1 MAVFTVDFR
10 RVLDPVRKIALSDY
24 PIFDEA
30 HREELNTRII
40 DHYYMREI
48 GFETI
53 DIFVRMLRTR
63 MREIMPYYNK
73 LYLSEKL
80 TYDIF
85 VTQEITSSSD
95 QRSTSASQSSSK
107 NTGSNKSNTDSIS
120 RAVNSELPQTRLAGS
135 ENYATSAADSKS
147 VTNVGGS
154 SEANS
159 SDTMNSST
167 SGDQKSV
174 SRGFS
179 GDRSQLLMSYRQTLL
194 NIDMLVVGE
203 LDSLFMRVWDTSDER
218 GESRYGLY

>member
-95 QRSTSASQSSSK
+95 QRSTSSSQSSSK

-159 SDTMNSST
+159 SDTMSSST
-167 SGDQKSV
+167 SGDQKAV

-194 NIDMLVVGE
+194 NIDMMVVGE